1 MWDALNSQ
9 CVPNSVFQNV
19 NIIFPYSFS
28 VKNTLDMDIVIN
40 IVPDADISKTRKI
53 TFFQLYQKYQ
63 FLHPEILSGYIWVW
77 YGTIQYKKIGVFLD
91 EMAEKVG
98 KVTFCYISICYLK
111 IEIRQVLRPSQ
122 RAGLICFY
130 HGNR

>member
-28 VKNTLDMDIVIN
+28 VKNTLDMYTVIN
-40 IVPDADISKTRKI
+40 IVPNADISKTCKI

-77 YGTIQYKKIGVFLD
+77 YGTIQYKKIGVF
-91 EMAEKVG
+91 
-98 KVTFCYISICYLK
+98 
-111 IEIRQVLRPSQ
+111 
-122 RAGLICFY
+122 
-130 HGNR
+130 